1 MTGSHKWQEGDGVG
15 WSNNVIIKIFATEN
29 DFNENICSQSN
40 CESIWISIDATY
52 SSKNS
57 KGGEFKFHSI
67 MNNAPAYHN
76 ANNEYLAYDGD
87 TWFILSEKKF
97 LDGVNGGGWFKFD
110 SRGTLKEI
118 ILIPGGQNF
127 HRNMRGT
134 NGVSDAI
141 SI

>member
-15 WSNNVIIKIFATEN
+15 WSKNAIIKIFATEN

-40 CESIWISIDATY
+40 CESIWISIDATN

-67 MNNAPAYHN
+67 MNNAPAYRN

-87 TWFILSEKKF
+87 TWLIMSEKCF
-97 LDGVNGGGWFKFD
+97 LDGVTCGWFKIY
-110 SRGTLKEI
+110 STGT
-118 ILIPGGQNF
+118 P
-127 HRNMRGT
+127 
-134 NGVSDAI
+134 
-141 SI
+141 